1 MLQRLL
7 LSMLLVTCCAAQAA
21 DLVYFGTRSTEPG
34 RGIFAGRFDAQTG
47 QLTLIGEV
55 AALEQPT
62 WVIAHPQLPVLYSVS
77 EVGNDGLSEASVSSL
92 AVDRSTGRLQ
102 LLNTVGAVGGGT
114 THLAMDPVS
123 RTVFAANF
131 GSGQVTW
138 FPTASDGRLGMPWAV
153 LSHHGSGPTLPR
165 QAAPH
170 AYGVEVDP
178 SRRYALVTD
187 MGADGIFVY
196 RFDAA
201 TRQLAP
207 APTPF
212 IPATPGSGPR
222 RLKFSPDGRFLFMIT
237 ELTAEVVSYRW
248 DARRGRAQYIQSL
261 PTNSPQ
267 FTGPTGTNNGAHIDV
282 SPDGRYVYTSN
293 RVENTLVVHAVD
305 PRNGVLR
312 EVQRIASNGQNPRAM
327 TLHPGGRW
335 LLVTNN
341 ASNSIA
347 VFAVDPA
354 TGMLSLN
361 SSMAVPS
368 PASVAFIAPGN

>member
-7 LSMLLVTCCAAQAA
+7 LSMLLVAACAAQAE

-34 RGIFAGRFDAQTG
+34 RGIFAARFDVQSG
-47 QLTLIGEV
+47 QLTSMGQV
-55 AALEQPT
+55 ASLELPT
-62 WVIAHPQLPVLYSVS
+62 WVVAHPELPVLYAVS

-92 AVDRSTGRLQ
+92 EINKATGQLRLM
-102 LLNTVGAVGGGT
+102 NSVGSVGGGA
-114 THLAMDPVS
+114 THLTVDPAS

-138 FPTASDGRLGMPWAV
+138 FPTFPDGRLGMPWAV
-153 LSHHGSGPTLPR
+153 QSHYGSGPTLPR
-165 QAAPH
+165 QAVPH
-170 AYGVEVDP
+170 AYGVAVDP
-178 SRRYALVTD
+178 TGRYALVTD
-187 MGADGIFVY
+187 MGADGIFIY

-201 TRQLAP
+201 TRQLTP

-212 IPATPGSGPR
+212 VRATPGSGPR
-222 RLKFSPDGRFLFMIT
+222 RVKFSPDGRFLFMIT

-248 DARRGRAQYIQSL
+248 DARRGRLHHVQSL
-261 PTNSPQ
+261 STNSPE

-293 RVENTLVVHAVD
+293 RVENTVVVHAVNQ
-305 PRNGVLR
+305 RNGTLR
-312 EVQRIASNGQNPRAM
+312 EVQRISSNGQNPRAM
-327 TLHPGGRW
+327 SLHPGGRW

-354 TGMLSLN
+354 TGMLSLK
-361 SSMAVPS
+361 SSVTMPS
-368 PASVAFIAPGN
+368 PASVAFIPLGN